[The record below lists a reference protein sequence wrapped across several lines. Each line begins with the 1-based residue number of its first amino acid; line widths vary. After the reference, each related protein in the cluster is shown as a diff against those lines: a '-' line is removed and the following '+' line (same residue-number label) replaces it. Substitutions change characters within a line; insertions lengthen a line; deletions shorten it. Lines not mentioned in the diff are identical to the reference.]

1 MANQSFCG
9 VHQPQGVSP
18 GSSSL
23 VHPPSGRVAR
33 HERGGPSPRCARPS
47 QREGEGSRFCLDR
60 NLFGAIRFLFW
71 TLLASVLLT
80 GCAEE
85 QAADVPSLPL
95 MISDLTPS
103 QPAASIREV
112 NRDEL
117 QQLITSSERQ
127 VLVEFSVLSG
137 CYRCDD
143 MRSPIRQ
150 KATELQQQAD
160 VVRIDFNLNQK
171 LAREV
176 GATVCPSYVVY
187 SAGQV
192 SSVRTW
198 PTSADFVAD
207 DVRTAV
213 AALSSGWANDAKG
226 ALP

>member
-9 VHQPQGVSP
+9 VHQPQAVSP
-18 GSSSL
+18 GSS
-23 VHPPSGRVAR
+23 G
-33 HERGGPSPRCARPS
+33 
-47 QREGEGSRFCLDR
+47 
-60 NLFGAIRFLFW
+60 LFEKTGANALRLMRACSCPVRL
-71 TLLASVLLT
+71 LLASVLLT

-117 QQLITSSERQ
+117 QQLITSSERP